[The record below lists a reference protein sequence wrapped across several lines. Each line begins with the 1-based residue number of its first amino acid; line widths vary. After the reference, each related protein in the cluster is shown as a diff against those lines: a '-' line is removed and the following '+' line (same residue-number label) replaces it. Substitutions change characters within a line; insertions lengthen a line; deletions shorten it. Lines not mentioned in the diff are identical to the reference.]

1 MRVKGKALNSFLG
14 FMKTD
19 IARLSVEA
27 FPQEI
32 NKQLISLMLL
42 KRADLCWFDIL
53 IDKRIATL
61 RSNVFV
67 GVNAGNK
74 FFKVG
79 FLCLIGIAHL
89 PESLRDLSFHKRFE
103 LRPCLTTNIG
113 PMIAEELEG
122 TPEEAAVIIYNL
134 FHAVKLICSRVLP
147 HVPATSNVVCEDGVL
162 RANKITS
169 FFKGGDVDVEDD
181 TKTLQQS
188 RVTYLEEDT
197 LGDKLTL
204 NDLLNGDRK
213 NK

>member
-42 KRADLCWFDIL
+42 PKADLCWFDIQ
-53 IDKRIATL
+53 IDRRIATL

-67 GVNAGNK
+67 GVNIGNK

-89 PESLRDLSFHKRFE
+89 PESLRKLKLHKRFE

-113 PMIAEELEG
+113 PMIEEELQGLGKVEM
-122 TPEEAAVIIYNL
+122 AIIMNL
-134 FHAVKLICSRVLP
+134 FHAVRLISSRVLP
-147 HVPATSNVVCEDGVL
+147 HVPTTSNVVCEDGVL
-162 RANKITS
+162 QANRITTL
-169 FFKGGDVDVEDD
+169 FKGEDVEFASDVEHQALAEPVITFLKDD
-181 TKTLQQS
+181 
-188 RVTYLEEDT
+188 E
-197 LGDKLTL
+197 LGDKVRLV
-204 NDLLNGDRK
+204 DLKAL
-213 NK
+213 

>member
-1 MRVKGKALNSFLG
+1 
-14 FMKTD
+14 
-19 IARLSVEA
+19 
-27 FPQEI
+27 
-32 NKQLISLMLL
+32 MLL

-89 PESLRDLSFHKRFE
+89 PDNLRQLSYHKRFE

-113 PMIAEELEG
+113 PMIDEEMAG
-122 TPEEAAVIIYNL
+122 TPEDVAVIISNL
-134 FHAVKLICSRVLP
+134 FYAVKLICSKVL
-147 HVPATSNVVCEDGVL
+147 HQVPSTSNVVCEDGIL

-169 FFKGGDVDVEDD
+169 FFKGPDVELENES
-181 TKTLQQS
+181 TMGLLTLQQS
-188 RVTYLEEDT
+188 KVSISYLNDTED
-197 LGDKLTL
+197 LGNKLTL
-204 NDLLNGDRK
+204 NDLINDSTFL
-213 NK
+213 